1 MASIVRI
8 KRSEVSGN
16 PSTLGQGEL
25 AYSALPDNGVNGGD
39 RLYVGMGTETS
50 GNAVNH
56 VVIGG
61 KYFTDKL
68 DHNPGTVTPSS
79 AIIVDAA
86 SKIDNLKVDN
96 IEIDGNTV
104 SSTNAN
110 GNVNITPN
118 GSGSVV
124 LDGQAWPQTS
134 GTNGQYL
141 KTNGSG
147 QTAWSNLPPSDFT
160 IQGDSGSD
168 LFSTGDTLIFSGTD
182 AIDTVVTDNE
192 VTISVKDASNTQKGV
207 ASFNTTDFSTTGGA
221 VSINHE
227 AIQDLVGAMVSSN
240 VETGISVSYDDT
252 NGKLDFAVNNPV
264 ITISGDVD
272 GTATM
277 TNLGNTTIAV
287 TLDTVNSNTGSF
299 GSSSAVPVITV
310 NEKGLVTAVSTAGI
324 STSFTI
330 AADIGTPDVFNNGET
345 LSIVGGEGIDTSI
358 SGATNTI
365 TISAENAS
373 DTNKGVATFN
383 TANFL
388 VTSGDVTIK
397 DAGVTNAKLV
407 NSSVTVGTSSVAL
420 GATITSLAGLTEVQV
435 DNLNLNGN
443 SLTATDVNGNVSLV
457 PNGTGVVDVT
467 DSRITN
473 VATPTNDSDAAN
485 KLYVDTVAAEGLHVQ
500 EGVDAATTNTLAVM
514 SGGTVTYN
522 NGTDGVGATL
532 TTTGSYTTGLPIDG
546 VNLQGIGFGVA
557 TVLVKNETNA
567 AHNGIYVLTSGT
579 VLTRRS
585 DFDSD
590 ADVQGGDFVFVV
602 EGSTNA
608 GTGWVQTATVD
619 IIGTDAIVFQQFSGA
634 GTYTAGTAL
643 TLTGTEFSVNV
654 VSNGGLEVSGNA
666 LQLQTG
672 VAGNGLTITSGVINA
687 VGTSDR
693 ISVSSDAIDIAST
706 YAGQTSI
713 TTLGTISSGT
723 WSADTIATTK
733 GGTGLTTYSTGD
745 ILYAS
750 GSNTLAKLSIGTN
763 GKILQV
769 NGSGVPVWADI
780 DGGTY

>member
-16 PSTLGQGEL
+16 PATLGQGEL
-25 AYSALPDNGVNGGD
+25 AYSALTDNGVNGGD
-39 RLYVGMGTETS
+39 RLYIGMGTETA

-68 DHNPGTVTPSS
+68 DHNPGTLTPSS
-79 AIIVDAA
+79 AVIVD
-86 SKIDNLKVDN
+86 SNGKIDNIKVDN
-96 IEIDGNTV
+96 IEIDTNTI

-110 GNVNITPN
+110 GNVNIEPN

-134 GTNGQYL
+134 GSTGQYL
-141 KTNGSG
+141 KTDGSG
-147 QTAWSNLPPSDFT
+147 QTSWSTLPPSDFT

-207 ASFNTTDFSTTGGA
+207 ASFNTTDFSVTGGA

-227 AIQDLVGAMVSSN
+227 AIQDLVGGMLSSN
-240 VETGISVSYDDT
+240 VETGIAVTYDDT
-252 NGKLDFAVNNPV
+252 NGKIDFAVNNPV

-287 TLDTVNSNTGSF
+287 TLDTVNANVGTF
-299 GSSSAVPVITV
+299 GSSSAVPVVTV
-310 NEKGLVTAVSTAGI
+310 NEKGLVTAVGTAGI

-330 AADIGTPDVFNNGET
+330 AADTGTPDVFNNGET
-345 LSIVGGEGIDTSI
+345 LSIVGGEGIDTTV
-358 SGATNTI
+358 SGSTNTI

-383 TANFL
+383 AANFL
-388 VTSGDVTIK
+388 VTSGDVIIK

-407 NSSVTVGTSSVAL
+407 NSSVTVGTSNVAL

-443 SLTATDVNGNVSLV
+443 SLTATDVNGSVVLV
-457 PNGTGVVDVT
+457 PNGNGVVDVS
-467 DSRITN
+467 DSRITG
-473 VATPTNDSDAAN
+473 VAEPVNATDAAN
-485 KLYVDTVAAEGLHVQ
+485 KAYVDNAVTGLSFKQAVNLF
-500 EGVDAATTNTLAVM
+500 ANTNIAL
-514 SGGTVTYN
+514 
-522 NGTDGVGATL
+522 
-532 TTTGSYTTGLPIDG
+532 TGSTSTLVIDG
-546 VNLQGIGFGVA
+546 HSALDQTDNGYRILLTAQ
-557 TVLVKNETNA
+557 TTSSE
-567 AHNGIYVLTSGT
+567 NGIYVYADNGT
-579 VLTRRS
+579 TYTLSRTA
-585 DFDSD
+585 D
-590 ADVQGGDFVFVV
+590 ADAYTELDGASVFVV
-602 EGSTNA
+602 EGVTYAN
-608 GTGWVQTATVD
+608 TGWVQTNHYLTSFAGQTWV
-619 IIGTDAIVFQQFSGA
+619 QFSGSGAYVA
-634 GTYTAGTAL
+634 GEGL
-643 TLTGTEFSVNV
+643 VLTGTTFDVGAGAGISVTA
-654 VSNGGLEVSGNA
+654 NA
-666 LQLQTG
+666 VALADS
-672 VAGNGLTITSGVINA
+672 VAGNGLTFNAGVVNA
-687 VGTSDR
+687 VGTANR
-693 ISVSSDAIDIAST
+693 ISVSADAIDIAST
-706 YAGQTSI
+706 YVGQTSI

-733 GGTGLTTYSTGD
+733 GGTGLTTYATGD

-750 GSNTLAKLSIGTN
+750 GSNTLAKLGIGTN
-763 GKILQV
+763 GKVLQV

>member
-8 KRSEVSGN
+8 KRSDVAGN

-25 AYSALPDNGVNGGD
+25 AYSALPDNGSNGGD
-39 RLYVGMGTETS
+39 RLYVGMGTETA

-68 DHNPGTVTPSS
+68 DHTPGTVTPSS
-79 AIIVDAA
+79 AIIVDANG
-86 SKIDNLKVDN
+86 KIDNLKVDN
-96 IEIDGNTV
+96 IEIDANTI
-104 SSTNAN
+104 SSTNLN
-110 GNVNITPN
+110 GNVNIAPN
-118 GSGSVV
+118 GSGSIV
-124 LDGQAWPQTS
+124 LDGQSWPQTS

-141 KTNGSG
+141 KTDGSG
-147 QTAWSNLPPSDFT
+147 QTVWSSPPSGDFT

-168 LFSTGDTLIFSGTD
+168 LFSNGDTLIFSGTD

-207 ASFNTTDFSTTGGA
+207 ASFNTTDFSVAGGA

-227 AIQDLVGAMVSSN
+227 HIQDVVGTMVSSN
-240 VETGISVSYDDT
+240 VETGISVTYDDT
-252 NGKLDFAVNNPV
+252 NGKLDFAVNSPV

-287 TLDTVNSNTGSF
+287 ILDTVNSNVGTF
-299 GSSSAVPVITV
+299 GSSSAVPVVTV

-330 AADIGTPDVFNNGET
+330 AADTGTPDVFNNGET

-383 TANFL
+383 AANFL
-388 VTSGDVTIK
+388 VTSGDVILK

-407 NSSVTVGTSSVAL
+407 NSSVTVGTSNVAL
-420 GATITSLAGLTEVQV
+420 GATITSLTGLTEVQV

-443 SLTATDVNGNVSLV
+443 SLTATDVNGSVVLV
-457 PNGTGVVDVT
+457 PNGNGVVDVS
-467 DSRITN
+467 DSRITG
-473 VATPTNDSDAAN
+473 VADPVNATDAAN
-485 KLYVDTVAAEGLHVQ
+485 KVYVDNAVTGLSFKAAVNLFANTNIALTGSTSTLVIDGHSALDQ
-500 EGVDAATTNTLAVM
+500 TDNGYRILLTAQTTN
-514 SGGTVTYN
+514 S
-522 NGTDGVGATL
+522 
-532 TTTGSYTTGLPIDG
+532 
-546 VNLQGIGFGVA
+546 
-557 TVLVKNETNA
+557 E
-567 AHNGIYVLTSGT
+567 NGIYVYADNGT
-579 VLTRRS
+579 TYTLSRA
-585 DFDSD
+585 
-590 ADVQGGDFVFVV
+590 ADTDVYTELDGASVFVV
-602 EGSTNA
+602 EGTTYA
-608 GTGWVQTATVD
+608 QTGWVQTNHYLTSFAGQTWV
-619 IIGTDAIVFQQFSGA
+619 QFSGSGAYVA
-634 GTYTAGTAL
+634 GEGL
-643 TLTGTEFSVNV
+643 TLTGTTFDVGAGAGIAVTANA
-654 VSNGGLEVSGNA
+654 VSLADS
-666 LQLQTG
+666 
-672 VAGNGLTITSGVINA
+672 VAGNGLAFNAGVVSA
-687 VGTSDR
+687 VGTANR
-693 ISVSSDAIDIAST
+693 IAVSADAIDIAST
-706 YAGQTSI
+706 YVGQTSI

-733 GGTGLTTYSTGD
+733 GGTGLTTYATGD

-750 GSNTLAKLSIGTN
+750 GSDTLSKLSIGTN
-763 GKILQV
+763 GKVLQV

>member
-16 PSTLGQGEL
+16 PATLGQGEL
-25 AYSALPDNGVNGGD
+25 AYSALTDNGVNGGD
-39 RLYVGMGTETS
+39 RLYIGMGTETA

-68 DHNPGTVTPSS
+68 DHNPGTLTPSS
-79 AIIVDAA
+79 AVIVD
-86 SKIDNLKVDN
+86 SNGKIDNIKVDN
-96 IEIDGNTV
+96 IEIDTNTI

-110 GNVNITPN
+110 GNVNIEPN

-134 GTNGQYL
+134 GSTGQYL
-141 KTNGSG
+141 KTDGSG
-147 QTAWSNLPPSDFT
+147 QTSWSTLPPSDFT

-207 ASFNTTDFSTTGGA
+207 ASFNTTDFSVTGGA
-221 VSINHE
+221 VNINHE
-227 AIQDLVGAMVSSN
+227 AIQDLVGGMLSSN
-240 VETGISVSYDDT
+240 VETGIAVTYDDT
-252 NGKLDFAVNNPV
+252 NGKIDFAVNNPV

-287 TLDTVNSNTGSF
+287 TLDTVNANVGTF
-299 GSSSAVPVITV
+299 GSSSAVPVVTV
-310 NEKGLVTAVSTAGI
+310 NEKGLVTAVGTAGI

-330 AADIGTPDVFNNGET
+330 SADTGTPDVFNNGET
-345 LSIVGGEGIDTSI
+345 LSIVGGEGIDTTV
-358 SGATNTI
+358 SGSTNTI

-383 TANFL
+383 AANFL
-388 VTSGDVTIK
+388 VTSGDVIIK

-407 NSSVTVGTSSVAL
+407 NSSVTVGTSNVAL

-443 SLTATDVNGNVSLV
+443 SLTATDVNGSVVLV
-457 PNGTGVVDVT
+457 PNGNGVVDVS
-467 DSRITN
+467 DSRITG
-473 VATPTNDSDAAN
+473 VAEPVNATDAAN
-485 KLYVDTVAAEGLHVQ
+485 KAYVDNAVTGLSFKEAVNLF
-500 EGVDAATTNTLAVM
+500 ASTNIAL
-514 SGGTVTYN
+514 
-522 NGTDGVGATL
+522 
-532 TTTGSYTTGLPIDG
+532 TGSTSTLVIDG
-546 VNLQGIGFGVA
+546 HSALDQTDNGYRILLTAQ
-557 TVLVKNETNA
+557 TTSSE
-567 AHNGIYVLTSGT
+567 NGIYVYADNGT
-579 VLTRRS
+579 TYTLSRTA
-585 DFDSD
+585 D
-590 ADVQGGDFVFVV
+590 ADAYTELDGASVFVV
-602 EGSTNA
+602 EGVTYAN
-608 GTGWVQTATVD
+608 TGWVQTNHYLTSFAGQTWV
-619 IIGTDAIVFQQFSGA
+619 QFSGSGAYVA
-634 GTYTAGTAL
+634 GEGL
-643 TLTGTEFSVNV
+643 TLTGTTFDVGAGAGISVTA
-654 VSNGGLEVSGNA
+654 NA
-666 LQLQTG
+666 VALADS
-672 VAGNGLTITSGVINA
+672 VAGNGLTFNAGVVNA
-687 VGTSDR
+687 VGTANR
-693 ISVSSDAIDIAST
+693 IAVSADAIDIAST
-706 YAGQTSI
+706 YVGQTSI

-733 GGTGLTTYSTGD
+733 GGTGLTTYATGD

-750 GSNTLAKLSIGTN
+750 GSNTLAKLGIGTN
-763 GKILQV
+763 GKVLQV